1 MKAVYC
7 PYCGGRTKRNGRTSS
22 GSQRW
27 RCTACGAST
36 TVRYDDT
43 ATRLDEFLGWLL
55 SKDSRAA
62 GGPSGAGRPSSGRSV
77 SFPDGYG
84 EADLRS
90 LAFIDA
96 CQDFVFHRKTGRG
109 KTHLA
114 IAVGAAAV
122 RAGKSVRF
130 FTVAQLVMH
139 LADARDA
146 AGCAGSST
154 TCCRRTCWYSTSS
167 ATCRSTSRGRGCC
180 SRSCRP
186 PRAARAS

>member
-62 GGPSGAGRPSSGRSV
+62 MPGGGRSFRRRTAEFWEVSLVPRRLRGGRPQVARLHRRVPGLRLPPEDGQGQDPPRHRGRRRRRQGRQV
-77 SFPDGYG
+77 R
-84 EADLRS
+84 EVL
-90 LAFIDA
+90 
-96 CQDFVFHRKTGRG
+96 HR
-109 KTHLA
+109 
-114 IAVGAAAV
+114 
-122 RAGKSVRF
+122 RA
-130 FTVAQLVMH
+130 
-139 LADARDA
+139 ARDA
-146 AGCAGSST
+146 LG
-154 TCCRRTCWYSTSS
+154 RR
-167 ATCRSTSRGRGCC
+167 A
-180 SRSCRP
+180 RP
-186 PRAARAS
+186 RQAAQGARRPVVGGLLALL